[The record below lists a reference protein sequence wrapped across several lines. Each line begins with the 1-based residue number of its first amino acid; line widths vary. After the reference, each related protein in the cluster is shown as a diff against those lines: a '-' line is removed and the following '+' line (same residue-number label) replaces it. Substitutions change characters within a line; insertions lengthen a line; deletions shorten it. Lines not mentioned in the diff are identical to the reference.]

1 MRRNPDANP
10 LLSRL
15 IALRTAYQ
23 YAHWNAS
30 NYANH
35 LLFQRLYE
43 SLDEDIDKLA
53 EISNQRVAPVEVHTV
68 TAATLMA
75 AEDEIIELAG
85 AALAERAVPKALENY
100 LMTLMEHR
108 EQAKYL
114 LRQRTEG
121 R

>member
-1 MRRNPDANP
+1 MMRRNPDANP
-10 LLSRL
+10 LLSRM

-43 SLDEDIDKLA
+43 SLEKDIDTLA
-53 EISNQRVAPVEVHTV
+53 EISNQRVEPVEIMLITR
-68 TAATLMA
+68 TTLEA
-75 AEDEIIELAG
+75 AEDEIIALAS
-85 AALAERAVPKALENY
+85 AALDEGVPRAMENY
-100 LMTLMEHR
+100 LMTLLEHR

-114 LRQRTEG
+114 LRQQTG

>member
-10 LLSRL
+10 LLSRM

-43 SLDEDIDKLA
+43 SLDKDIDTLA
-53 EISNQRVAPVEVHTV
+53 EISNQRVEPIEVRTI
-68 TAATLMA
+68 TRATLEA

-85 AALAERAVPKALENY
+85 VALEDPKIPRALENY

-114 LRQRTEG
+114 LRQQTG